1 MRGAA
6 VTMAIIAVNRLGM
19 LVVIEAN
26 AGTFEASFYASKHT
40 T

>member
-1 MRGAA
+1 MRDAA
-6 VTMAIIAVNRLGM
+6 VTMAFIASNRLWM

-26 AGTFEASFYASKHT
+26 AGTSEASFYASKHT